1 MRGAIHS
8 INISSGG
15 VPKNLIESAKIRKDG
30 VEGDFNKFVKDE
42 GAIRIEL
49 SASFL

>member
-30 VEGDFNKFVKDE
+30 VEGDFNKFRE
-42 GAIRIEL
+42 GRGEL
-49 SASFL
+49 FF